1 MEDDT
6 PVVQALESLGL
17 SHALAVTFVALV
29 AAVICEAGRRTD
41 GAASIYRGPRT
52 RIAWEL
58 TPVQLQSGERL
69 QISGA
74 LLMPWKIVRI
84 DL

>member
-1 MEDDT
+1 MGT
-6 PVVQALESLGL
+6 Y
-17 SHALAVTFVALV
+17 T
-29 AAVICEAGRRTD
+29 
-41 GAASIYRGPRT
+41 
-52 RIAWEL
+52 
-58 TPVQLQSGERL
+58 VQLQSGERL